1 MTGFQ
6 SVQSLFPTQGT
17 TASGLLGGTAAGG
30 EAADL
35 FTQLLSGM
43 VDASTV
49 NSQSA
54 GQSGAFLTAGQGTGG
69 ANGAATT
76 SPFTPS
82 TIPFA
87 LGKGGVQAKGGP
99 VPASTTTGT
108 AVTALMTGITAN
120 TPSALQPAT
129 GWTQTHWSAK
139 TVMADVADG
148 ATDGQTATDTQDST
162 ATDTT
167 LAALAT
173 AMGGQ
178 QQPTPPVPAAQTAA
192 GQMPSDAIKAD
203 AATDATAASQA
214 VAGQTV
220 AQAGTAQADAI
231 QANTAKTD
239 AVQIGAPQAGASQT
253 GAMQMGASQAGM
265 ALPGMT
271 PVAEPT
277 AADAALAAQ
286 AIQPSPAQT
295 AKGSAASAAASSLAV
310 ADQKAAAL
318 AAGTPP
324 VTSRASTAAPPANG
338 APTQVQSAQVQAVQ
352 TQAAQTQAAKAQT
365 GTVADATALAA
376 TAAATATD
384 GATKTGKADGVAASG
399 SGLKT
404 GAPKGAKGD
413 MGKPQGATVTAT
425 TLPDQKSGATT
436 ADQARQQTADS
447 ATDDSSSNGVLAAPA
462 DNGMIYADAHAAAAP
477 LAKVGDAATPAAT
490 APMAALANAAG
501 NGNAAANTATS
512 AQATLQALL
521 QQQQAGRTNTAS
533 NGLLATT
540 ENGLLPAATDGTS
553 GSASASDA
561 ALNASGFMGLVDG
574 QHTFPTGF
582 AAQMAGTAQAAR
594 PAQYPPVLQQ
604 VTMGFQKAASNGMDS
619 VTIQLTPDDMG
630 SIDVKLDFHK
640 DGKVRASVT
649 ADNAKTLDLLQR
661 NSDDLKTALQ
671 DAGLQTDNDSL
682 SFNLKDDSQAQQQ
695 QERRGGQNGAQFS
708 MDDTAAPEEAASEDT
723 IIPSLGRVDVRI

>member
-30 EAADL
+30 ETADL

-43 VDASTV
+43 VDANTV

-54 GQSGAFLTAGQGTGG
+54 GQSGAFLTAGQGAGG
-69 ANGAATT
+69 ATGTAIP
-76 SPFTPS
+76 SSFTPS

-99 VPASTTTGT
+99 VPASATTGT

-139 TVMADVADG
+139 TAMADAADG
-148 ATDGQTATDTQDST
+148 ATDGQTATATQDGAAT
-162 ATDTT
+162 ATT
-167 LAALAT
+167 LAALAA

-178 QQPTPPVPAAQTAA
+178 QQPTPPIPAAQTAA
-192 GQMPSDAIKAD
+192 GQMPSDAVKAD
-203 AATDATAASQA
+203 AATATNATAAGQA

-220 AQAGTAQADAI
+220 AQAAAAQTDAI

-239 AVQIGAPQAGASQT
+239 AVQIGASQT
-253 GAMQMGASQAGM
+253 GM

-271 PVAEPT
+271 PVTEPT

-286 AIQPSPAQT
+286 AMQASPVPS
-295 AKGSAASAAASSLAV
+295 AKGSAASAAAASLAV

-324 VTSRASTAAPPANG
+324 ATSRASTAAPLVNA
-338 APTQVQSAQVQAVQ
+338 APTQTQAVQ
-352 TQAAQTQAAKAQT
+352 AQTVQAQATKAQAS
-365 GTVADATALAA
+365 TVADAAALAA
-376 TAAATATD
+376 TAAAAATD

-413 MGKPQGATVTAT
+413 TAKPQGATVTAT
-425 TLPDQKSGATT
+425 TLSDQKFGPAT
-436 ADQARQQTADS
+436 ADQARQQTAGS
-447 ATDDSSSNGVLAAPA
+447 ATDDSGSNGVLAAPA

-477 LAKVGDAATPAAT
+477 LAKVGDAATPAASAPMG
-490 APMAALANAAG
+490 APMAALANAAA
-501 NGNAAANTATS
+501 NGTAATSTATS

-540 ENGLLPAATDGTS
+540 ENGLLPAAADGAN

-661 NSDDLKTALQ
+661 NSDDLKNALQ

>member
-1 MTGFQ
+1 MRRRI
-6 SVQSLFPTQGT
+6 
-17 TASGLLGGTAAGG
+17 
-30 EAADL
+30 L

-43 VDASTV
+43 VDANTTGA
-49 NSQSA
+49 QSA
-54 GQSGAFLTAGQGTGG
+54 AQGGAFLTAGQGAGG
-69 ANGAATT
+69 ANGAAIP

-87 LGKGGVQAKGGP
+87 TGKGGAQAKGGL
-99 VPASTTTGT
+99 VPASATTGT

-120 TPSALQPAT
+120 TPSALQAAT

-139 TVMADVADG
+139 TAMADAADS
-148 ATDGQTATDTQDST
+148 ATDGQTATSQDGA

-167 LAALAT
+167 LAALAA

-178 QQPTPPVPAAQTAA
+178 PQPNPPAPATPTAA
-192 GQMPSDAIKAD
+192 GQTPSDAIKAD
-203 AATDATAASQA
+203 AATDAMAASQS
-214 VAGQTV
+214 VAP
-220 AQAGTAQADAI
+220 AATAQPAIVQTDAI
-231 QANTAKTD
+231 QANAAKAD
-239 AVQIGAPQAGASQT
+239 AVPVDASQIGASPI
-253 GAMQMGASQAGM
+253 GASQAGLSQTGM
-265 ALPGMT
+265 ALLGMT
-271 PVAEPT
+271 PVTEPT

-286 AIQPSPAQT
+286 AMQAAPVAP
-295 AKGSAASAAASSLAV
+295 AKGAATSAAAASLAV

-324 VTSRASTAAPPANG
+324 TTSRASTTVPPVSAAPA
-338 APTQVQSAQVQAVQ
+338 Q
-352 TQAAQTQAAKAQT
+352 TQAAQTQVAQT
-365 GTVADATALAA
+365 QTVQTQTAQAQAGTVAVAAALAA
-376 TAAATATD
+376 TAPAATD
-384 GATKTGKADGVAASG
+384 GASKTGKADGVATSG

-404 GAPKGAKGD
+404 GAPKGARGD
-413 MGKPQGATVTAT
+413 TLKPQGATVTAT
-425 TLPDQKSGATT
+425 TLSDQKSGAAT
-436 ADQARQQTADS
+436 ADQTRQQTAGS
-447 ATDDSSSNGVLAAPA
+447 ATDDSGSNGVLAAPA
-462 DNGMIYADAHAAAAP
+462 DNGMIYADAHAAAAAP
-477 LAKVGDAATPAAT
+477 LARVGDAATPAA
-490 APMAALANAAG
+490 APMATLGNAVA
-501 NGNAAANTATS
+501 NGNAATSPTS

-521 QQQQAGRTNTAS
+521 QQQQAGRANTAS

-540 ENGLLPAATDGTS
+540 ENGLLPAATDGSS
-553 GSASASDA
+553 GSVSASDA
-561 ALNASGFMGLVDG
+561 ALNANGFMGLVDG

-582 AAQMAGTAQAAR
+582 AAQMAGAAQAAR

-661 NSDDLKTALQ
+661 NSDDLKSALQ

>member
-17 TASGLLGGTAAGG
+17 TASGILGGTAAGG

-43 VDASTV
+43 VDANTV
-49 NSQSA
+49 GSQSA
-54 GQSGAFLTAGQGTGG
+54 GQSAAFLTAGQGTGG
-69 ANGAATT
+69 ASGAAIP
-76 SPFTPS
+76 SPLTPS

-99 VPASTTTGT
+99 APASATTGT
-108 AVTALMTGITAN
+108 AVTALMTGMTAN
-120 TPSALQPAT
+120 TPSALQAAT

-139 TVMADVADG
+139 TVIADAADG

-167 LAALAT
+167 LAALAAT
-173 AMGGQ
+173 MGGQ
-178 QQPTPPVPAAQTAA
+178 PQPTPPAPAAQTAA

-203 AATDATAASQA
+203 AAMATDATAAGQA

-220 AQAGTAQADAI
+220 AQAATAQADAI

-239 AVQIGAPQAGASQT
+239 AVQVGAAQT
-253 GAMQMGASQAGM
+253 GAIQTGAVQAGM

-271 PVAEPT
+271 PVTEPT

-286 AIQPSPAQT
+286 AMQASPAQP
-295 AKGSAASAAASSLAV
+295 AKGSAASTAAASLAV

-318 AAGTPP
+318 AAGIPP
-324 VTSRASTAAPPANG
+324 ATSRASTAAP
-338 APTQVQSAQVQAVQ
+338 TQ
-352 TQAAQTQAAKAQT
+352 TQAAQTQAAQTQAAQAVQAQATKAQA
-365 GTVADATALAA
+365 GTVADAAALAA
-376 TAAATATD
+376 TAATTATD

-413 MGKPQGATVTAT
+413 TAKPQGATVTAT
-425 TLPDQKSGATT
+425 TLPDQKSGAAT

-462 DNGMIYADAHAAAAP
+462 DNGMIYADAHAAAAAP
-477 LAKVGDAATPAAT
+477 LAKVGDTATPAAT
-490 APMAALANAAG
+490 TPMAALTNAAG
-501 NGNAAANTATS
+501 NGNATANTATS

-533 NGLLATT
+533 NGLLTTT

-582 AAQMAGTAQAAR
+582 AAQLASTAQAAR
-594 PAQYPPVLQQ
+594 PVQYPPVLQQ

-619 VTIQLTPDDMG
+619 VTIQLSPDDMG

-695 QERRGGQNGAQFS
+695 QERRSGQNGAQFS
-708 MDDTAAPEEAASEDT
+708 MDDAAAPEEAPSQDT